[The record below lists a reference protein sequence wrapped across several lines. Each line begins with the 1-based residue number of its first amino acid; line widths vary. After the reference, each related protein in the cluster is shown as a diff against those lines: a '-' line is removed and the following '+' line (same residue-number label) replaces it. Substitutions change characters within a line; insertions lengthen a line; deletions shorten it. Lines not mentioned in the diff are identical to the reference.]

1 MKNIKRLDEFEPQH
15 NETSGGKGKSLS
27 IMLSQKINVPNGF
40 AILSNTFDGFLKQ
53 SNLNQ
58 EIDLI
63 LQDVDKNVMRTIEHA
78 SEQIQELILN
88 TIFPKDLELEIFNEY
103 KKMNMNL
110 VAVRSSAT
118 AEDSIEHAW
127 AGQLDTFLNTNKEDL
142 IKNIQKCWASLYT
155 PRAIF
160 YRFQKDLNHHSIS
173 VAVIVQNMIQS
184 EISGVAF
191 SVHPVTQD
199 FNELIIEAGYGLG
212 EAIVS
217 GKVTPDSY
225 MVKKDSFKI
234 IDKYISK
241 QDKKLIFSE
250 NNKNNIWK
258 DILGADLNSQKLSD
272 EQIQKLSE
280 IIIKIENFYNKPQD
294 IEWAY
299 FQEEFYI
306 TQSRPITTLE

>member
-27 IMLSQKINVPNGF
+27 IILNQKINVPNGF
-40 AILSNTFDGFLKQ
+40 VILSSTFDDFLKK

-58 EIDLI
+58 KIDLI
-63 LQDVDKNVMRTIEHA
+63 LQSVNKNTVHTIEQA
-78 SEQIQELILN
+78 SEQIQKLILN
-88 TIFPKDLELEIFNEY
+88 TLFPKDLELEIFNEY
-103 KKMNMNL
+103 NKMNMTL

-118 AEDSIEHAW
+118 AEDSIENAW
-127 AGQLDTFLNTNKEDL
+127 AGQLDTFLNTKKENL
-142 IKNIQKCWASLYT
+142 IFNIQKCWASLYT
-155 PRAIF
+155 ARAIF
-160 YRFQKDLNHHSIS
+160 YRFQKNLNRHPIS
-173 VAVIVQNMIQS
+173 VAVIIQNMIQS

-191 SVHPVTQD
+191 SVHPITQD

-212 EAIVS
+212 EGIVS
-217 GKVTPDSY
+217 GKITPDSY
-225 MVKKDSFKI
+225 VVKKDSLKI
-234 IDKYISK
+234 IDRYVSK

-250 NNKNNIWK
+250 NSLNNIWK
-258 DILGADLNSQKLSD
+258 DIFSTDLNSQKLSD

-299 FQEEFYI
+299 FQKEFYI
-306 TQSRPITTLE
+306 TQSRPITTLV